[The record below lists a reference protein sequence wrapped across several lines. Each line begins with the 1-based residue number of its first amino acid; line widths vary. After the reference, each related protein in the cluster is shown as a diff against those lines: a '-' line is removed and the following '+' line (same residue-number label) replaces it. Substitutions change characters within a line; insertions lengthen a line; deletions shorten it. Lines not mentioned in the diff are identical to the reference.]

1 MNTRCIFL
9 CLSVL
14 AILGCK
20 EKEVPTIPVKSVTVS
35 PAEKTIHLGEMV
47 QLEVVISPS
56 NATNQKI
63 VWSSDTPGVAAVS
76 DEGTVTG
83 VSLGW
88 TAIYA
93 AVDGIKGYC
102 RVTVAP
108 REVESVTVEPASLTL
123 EVGQSETLTATVS
136 PGNADDKTVIWRSSD
151 TDVATVEDG
160 VVTAIAEGT
169 ATITASAGGKTASCE
184 VTVPHVFVHVGSIT
198 LDKTETTIE
207 AGATE
212 TLTAKVLPDN
222 ADNPIV
228 AWSSSKEAVAVVEEG
243 VVTAVSEGTAT
254 ITATADGKSA
264 TCLVTVI
271 RTPVDDGIID
281 GGIEGLTEDEEVDM
295 SPKHHR
301 VGILGDSI
309 STFAGVLC
317 NSAYGPF
324 YPNDD
329 PNVGVNPDLAVDCKE
344 KTWWWRLIY
353 GYMPNAELDANSSWG
368 GTRVVH
374 EVKKDIGAGFV
385 DRAYDFVNPDII
397 IIHGGT
403 NDKNQSTPL
412 GEYDWDAPVGEGDLS
427 CFRSA
432 YVQLVKMLQER
443 YEGVQLILLIGD
455 TLTSGYENSII
466 EIARHFGLPY
476 VDFVGVS
483 IPKCK
488 GSHPT
493 AQGMSIM
500 AERIYNT
507 CKDYL
512 Q

>member
-20 EKEVPTIPVKSVTVS
+20 EKESPTIKVKSVTVVPS
-35 PAEKTIHLGEMV
+35 EKNIHIGETV
-47 QLEVVISPS
+47 QLEAVISPS
-56 NATNQKI
+56 DATNQKI

-123 EVGQSETLTATVS
+123 EVGQGETLTATVS

-160 VVTAIAEGT
+160 VVTA
-169 ATITASAGGKTASCE
+169 
-184 VTVPHVFVHVGSIT
+184 
-198 LDKTETTIE
+198 
-207 AGATE
+207 
-212 TLTAKVLPDN
+212 
-222 ADNPIV
+222 
-228 AWSSSKEAVAVVEEG
+228 
-243 VVTAVSEGTAT
+243 VSEGTAT

-271 RTPVDDGIID
+271 RTPADDGIID

-512 Q
+512 L

>member
-20 EKEVPTIPVKSVTVS
+20 EKESPTIKVKSVTVVPS
-35 PAEKTIHLGEMV
+35 EKNIHIGETV
-47 QLEVVISPS
+47 QLEAVINPS
-56 NATNQKI
+56 DATNQKI

-76 DEGTVTG
+76 DDGTVTG

-102 RVTVAP
+102 KVTVAP

-136 PGNADDKTVIWRSSD
+136 PENADDKTVTWSSSD
-151 TDVATVEDG
+151 TDVATVED
-160 VVTAIAEGT
+160 
-169 ATITASAGGKTASCE
+169 
-184 VTVPHVFVHVGSIT
+184 
-198 LDKTETTIE
+198 
-207 AGATE
+207 
-212 TLTAKVLPDN
+212 
-222 ADNPIV
+222 
-228 AWSSSKEAVAVVEEG
+228 G

-271 RTPVDDGIID
+271 RTPVDDGRID

-476 VDFVGVS
+476 VDFVGAS

>member
-20 EKEVPTIPVKSVTVS
+20 EKESPTIKVKSVTVVPS
-35 PAEKTIHLGEMV
+35 EKNIHIGETV
-47 QLEVVISPS
+47 QLEAVINPS

-63 VWSSDTPGVAAVS
+63 VWSSETPGVAAVS
-76 DEGTVTG
+76 DEGAVTG

-93 AVDGIKGYC
+93 IVDGIKGYC
-102 RVTVAP
+102 
-108 REVESVTVEPASLTL
+108 
-123 EVGQSETLTATVS
+123 
-136 PGNADDKTVIWRSSD
+136 K
-151 TDVATVEDG
+151 
-160 VVTAIAEGT
+160 
-169 ATITASAGGKTASCE
+169 
-184 VTVPHVFVHVGSIT
+184 
-198 LDKTETTIE
+198 
-207 AGATE
+207 
-212 TLTAKVLPDN
+212 
-222 ADNPIV
+222 
-228 AWSSSKEAVAVVEEG
+228 
-243 VVTAVSEGTAT
+243 
-254 ITATADGKSA
+254 
-264 TCLVTVI
+264 VTVI
-271 RTPVDDGIID
+271 KKSDDGALK
-281 GGIEGLTEDEEVDM
+281 GGIEELTEDEEIDM
-295 SPKHHR
+295 TPKHHR

-309 STFAGVLC
+309 STFEGTLC
-317 NSAYGPF
+317 NSAYSPF
-324 YPNDD
+324 YPKDD
-329 PNVGVNPDLAVDCKE
+329 PNVGVDPDLAVDRKE
-344 KTWWWRLIY
+344 KTYWWRLIY
-353 GYMPNAELDANSSWG
+353 EYMPNAELDANSSWG

-412 GEYDWDAPVGEGDLS
+412 GEYDWDVPVGEGDLS

-432 YVQLVKMLQER
+432 YVQLVKMLQEK

-455 TLTSGYENSII
+455 TLTSGYENSIL

-476 VDFVGVS
+476 VDFVGAS

>member
-1 MNTRCIFL
+1 MNTRYLFL
-9 CLSVL
+9 CLSAL

-35 PAEKTIHLGEMV
+35 PAETTIHMGETV
-47 QLEVVISPS
+47 QLEAVISPS

-83 VSLGW
+83 VSQGW

-102 RVTVAP
+102 KVTVAP

-136 PGNADDKTVIWRSSD
+136 PGNADDKTVTWSSSD
-151 TDVATVEDG
+151 TNVATVEDG
-160 VVTAIAEGT
+160 VVTAVAEGT
-169 ATITASAGGKTASCE
+169 ATITASA
-184 VTVPHVFVHVGSIT
+184 
-198 LDKTETTIE
+198 
-207 AGATE
+207 
-212 TLTAKVLPDN
+212 
-222 ADNPIV
+222 
-228 AWSSSKEAVAVVEEG
+228 
-243 VVTAVSEGTAT
+243 
-254 ITATADGKSA
+254 DGKS
-264 TCLVTVI
+264 TSCLVTVTP
-271 RTPVDDGIID
+271 TPVDDGTID

-329 PNVGVNPDLAVDCKE
+329 PNVGVNPDLAVDCEE

-353 GYMPNAELDANSSWG
+353 GYMHNAELDANSSWG

-412 GEYDWDAPVGEGDLS
+412 GEYDWDVPVGEGDFS

-476 VDFVGVS
+476 VDFVGAS

>member
-20 EKEVPTIPVKSVTVS
+20 EKESPTIKVKSVTVVPS
-35 PAEKTIHLGEMV
+35 EKNIHIGETI
-47 QLEVVISPS
+47 QLEAVINPS
-56 NATNQKI
+56 DATNQKI

-76 DEGTVTG
+76 DVGVVTG

-93 AVDGIKGYC
+93 TVDGIKGYC
-102 RVTVAP
+102 KVRVAP

-160 VVTAIAEGT
+160 VVTA
-169 ATITASAGGKTASCE
+169 
-184 VTVPHVFVHVGSIT
+184 
-198 LDKTETTIE
+198 
-207 AGATE
+207 
-212 TLTAKVLPDN
+212 
-222 ADNPIV
+222 V
-228 AWSSSKEAVAVVEEG
+228 A
-243 VVTAVSEGTAT
+243 EGTAT

-281 GGIEGLTEDEEVDM
+281 GGIEGLTEDEEIDM
-295 SPKHHR
+295 TPKHHR

-476 VDFVGVS
+476 VDFVGVT

>member
-1 MNTRCIFL
+1 MT
-9 CLSVL
+9 
-14 AILGCK
+14 
-20 EKEVPTIPVKSVTVS
+20 
-35 PAEKTIHLGEMV
+35 
-47 QLEVVISPS
+47 
-56 NATNQKI
+56 
-63 VWSSDTPGVAAVS
+63 
-76 DEGTVTG
+76 
-83 VSLGW
+83 
-88 TAIYA
+88 
-93 AVDGIKGYC
+93 
-102 RVTVAP
+102 
-108 REVESVTVEPASLTL
+108 
-123 EVGQSETLTATVS
+123 
-136 PGNADDKTVIWRSSD
+136 
-151 TDVATVEDG
+151 
-160 VVTAIAEGT
+160 
-169 ATITASAGGKTASCE
+169 
-184 VTVPHVFVHVGSIT
+184 
-198 LDKTETTIE
+198 
-207 AGATE
+207 
-212 TLTAKVLPDN
+212 
-222 ADNPIV
+222 
-228 AWSSSKEAVAVVEEG
+228 
-243 VVTAVSEGTAT
+243 
-254 ITATADGKSA
+254 
-264 TCLVTVI
+264 
-271 RTPVDDGIID
+271 
-281 GGIEGLTEDEEVDM
+281 
-295 SPKHHR
+295 PKHHR

-309 STFAGVLC
+309 STFEGVLC

-324 YPNDD
+324 YPKDD
-329 PNVGVNPDLAVDCKE
+329 PNVGVDPDLAVDRKE
-344 KTWWWRLIY
+344 KTYWWRLIY
-353 GYMPNAELDANSSWG
+353 EYMPNAELDANSSWG

-412 GEYDWDAPVGEGDLS
+412 GEYDWDVPVGEGDLS

-432 YVQLVKMLQER
+432 YVQLVKMLQEK

-476 VDFVGVS
+476 VDFVGAS

>member
-1 MNTRCIFL
+1 MNTRYLFL
-9 CLSVL
+9 CLSAL

-88 TAIYA
+88 TAVYA

-102 RVTVAP
+102 KVTVAP

-136 PGNADDKTVIWRSSD
+136 PGNADDKTVIWHSSD
-151 TDVATVEDG
+151 TDVATVED
-160 VVTAIAEGT
+160 
-169 ATITASAGGKTASCE
+169 
-184 VTVPHVFVHVGSIT
+184 
-198 LDKTETTIE
+198 
-207 AGATE
+207 
-212 TLTAKVLPDN
+212 
-222 ADNPIV
+222 
-228 AWSSSKEAVAVVEEG
+228 G

-281 GGIEGLTEDEEVDM
+281 GGIEGLTEDEEIDM
-295 SPKHHR
+295 TPKHHR

-309 STFAGVLC
+309 STFEGTLC
-317 NSAYGPF
+317 NSAYSPF
-324 YPNDD
+324 YPKDD
-329 PNVGVNPDLAVDCKE
+329 PNVGVNPDLAVDRKE
-344 KTWWWRLIY
+344 KTYWWRLIY
-353 GYMPNAELDANSSWG
+353 EYMPNAELDANSSWG

-512 Q
+512 L